1 MVPGITELQRM
12 PYGPSAMAQDCISE
26 CTPALVG
33 V

>member
-1 MVPGITELQRM
+1 MVPGITELHRI
-12 PYGPSAMAQDCISE
+12 PNGPSAMAHDCISE